1 MSFLPFTTATGIE
14 FRKTIV
20 GEGGLLCRDGTFDS
34 VVAKEIKKSYDSLP
48 IADKIVLDIGGNI
61 GGFARYAALRG
72 AKKVISI
79 EPEESNF
86 KCLQENTRG
95 LGVIC
100 LRGCLDKE
108 NGETKIYLSTGI
120 NAGNTSQTSRRGR
133 FSQTVPKIS
142 FTQIMEK
149 YQPESVK
156 IDCEGAEY
164 NIGRASMWHPCVKN
178 VCGEIH
184 ISGFGV
190 EKAQQYADEY
200 RDWIVV
206 RAPIIKKTLWH
217 TLGSWKRL

>member
-1 MSFLPFTTATGIE
+1 MNYLPFTTANGIE
-14 FRKTIV
+14 YRKTQI
-20 GEGGLLCRDGTFDS
+20 GEGGILCREGTYDTA
-34 VVAKEIKKSYDSLP
+34 VAKEIKKSYKTLP
-48 IADKIVLDIGGNI
+48 IKGKIVLDIGGNI
-61 GGFARYAALRG
+61 GGFARYAAING

-95 LGVIC
+95 LGVVC

-108 NGETKIYLSTGI
+108 DGETKIYLSTGI

-133 FSQTVPKIS
+133 FSQVVPKIS
-142 FTQIMEK
+142 FAKIMSS

-164 NIGRASMWHPCVKN
+164 NIGRAFMWPSSVKN

-184 ISGFGV
+184 ISGFGEEV
-190 EKAQQYADEY
+190 ARKYVNEY
-200 RDWIVV
+200 KDWAVV
-206 RAPIIKKTLWH
+206 LAPTIKKTLWH
-217 TLGSWKRL
+217 TLGSWQRG